1 MTFEPA
7 RGDWVGGISG
17 AQAKGQLVLFRESQV
32 SHQSTVHSTACH
44 REGGSMKLR
53 ELSFY
58 RVLIQCCDLECPGQ
72 GVTYIVM
79 LAQGKS
85 NINYAPIA
93 SILN

>member
-1 MTFEPA
+1 
-7 RGDWVGGISG
+7 
-17 AQAKGQLVLFRESQV
+17 
-32 SHQSTVHSTACH
+32 
-44 REGGSMKLR
+44 MKLR

>member
-1 MTFEPA
+1 
-7 RGDWVGGISG
+7 
-17 AQAKGQLVLFRESQV
+17 
-32 SHQSTVHSTACH
+32 
-44 REGGSMKLR
+44 MKLR

-58 RVLIQCCDLECPGQ
+58 RVLIQCCDLECSGQ

-85 NINYAPIA
+85 NINYAPVA